1 MNLLSIGKWND
12 LLRELKTH
20 NLFKTNLVND
30 DAKSLLAAPV
40 LAARQIL
47 KHAPHLISKDSIRIC
62 VAGSD
67 YADNGNKGDVYRLL
81 PKLLNKPDLMIH
93 IDLIGPECHKCIYP
107 EEFRLKDSYS
117 GKVTTAF
124 SSVTLGEHLSSSEAP
139 DVILMN
145 MPGFE
150 VHAKDW
156 FIKDD
161 GVARALENN
170 IPVLCSSYANDEAEL
185 DGVYA
190 QAYGFSVAAPE
201 KNPLA
206 VKRDDHGFFTW
217 AGETWL
223 LQRGTGRKN
232 AELIELCDIREEL
245 LGKFIDRHADE
256 FDIFRQP
263 QNMALLR
270 ESLIRMGS
278 DGQKYMWLDDDV
290 YYLPDQHVIKDEAG
304 NILAED
310 VSVET
315 SYTHSL
321 INELLKASFI
331 GAVLRRDYEE
341 EYSSG
346 RLDFHR
352 ADLLSGLLGEEGG
365 MDSNFFDSM
374 RLSRPMSPMDFAQAL
389 VKCVGWNADVASA
402 PDENVHMEATFSI
415 VSKNVYYPVFI
426 IGLSS
431 MIADYHQN
439 RDPMLIDIIETLE
452 EEYDEFILLVGEGS
466 HMIRKESKTNH
477 HLVGVIHKNETTSF
491 LFLCNEEPDA
501 QHGRFNIKD
510 DIALPEW
517 SIVDENISNQYS
529 TIVLGSLNTMLE
541 RAASGLSAGR
551 LRNLDA

>member
-67 YADNGNKGDVYRLL
+67 YADNGNKGDIYRLL

-107 EEFRLKDSYS
+107 EEFRLKDCYS

-124 SSVTLGEHLSSSEAP
+124 SSVTLGEHLSSSVAP

-150 VHAKDW
+150 VHAEDW

-190 QAYGFSVAAPE
+190 EAYGFSVAAPE

-206 VKRDDHGFFTW
+206 VKRDEHGFFTW

-232 AELIELCDIREEL
+232 AELIELCDIRVEL

-270 ESLIRMGS
+270 ESLMQIGP
-278 DGQKYMWLDDDV
+278 DGQKYMWLDDDI
-290 YYLPDQHVIKDEAG
+290 YYLPGQHVILDEAG

-315 SYTHSL
+315 TYTHSL
-321 INELLKASFI
+321 KNELLKASFTAAI
-331 GAVLRRDYEE
+331 LRRDYEE
-341 EYSSG
+341 EYSSQI
-346 RLDFHR
+346 
-352 ADLLSGLLGEEGG
+352 ADEFNPVNVLASLLGEGG
-365 MDSNFFDSM
+365 EINNDFLDSI
-374 RLSRPMSPMDFAQAL
+374 RLSRPMSPKNFAQAL
-389 VKCVGWNADVASA
+389 VECVGWTADVVSA
-402 PDENVHMEATFSI
+402 PNENVHMETTFSI
-415 VSKNVYYPVFI
+415 LSNNVTYPVFI

-431 MIADYHQN
+431 TIADYHHN
-439 RDPMLIDIIETLE
+439 RDPILIDIIETLE
-452 EEYDEFILLVGEGS
+452 AENDEFILLVGEGS
-466 HMIRKESKTNH
+466 HMTHKESKSSH
-477 HLVGVIHKNETTSF
+477 HLVGVIHKNEKTSF
-491 LFLCNEEPDA
+491 LFLSNAEPDD
-501 QHGRFNIKD
+501 QHGRFDIKD
-510 DIALPEW
+510 DIVLPEW
-517 SIVDENISNQYS
+517 SRIGADASNQYS
-529 TIVLGSLNTMLE
+529 TIVLRSVYTMFE
-541 RAASGLSAGR
+541 RAASSR
-551 LRNLDA
+551 IK